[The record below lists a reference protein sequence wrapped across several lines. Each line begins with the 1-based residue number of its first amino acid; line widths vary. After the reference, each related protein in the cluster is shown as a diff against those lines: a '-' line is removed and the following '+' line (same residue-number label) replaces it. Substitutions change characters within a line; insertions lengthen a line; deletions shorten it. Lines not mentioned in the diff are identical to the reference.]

1 MRNLRCLIGVRF
13 LDVCL
18 DYMFWLVTTVI
29 RPHLLIHS
37 RRYGTCSHTCFC
49 CVIATLCCE
58 RIILLILLSK
68 II

>member
-1 MRNLRCLIGVRF
+1 MRNLRCQLGVHFRD
-13 LDVCL
+13 LCL

-37 RRYGTCSHTCFC
+37 RKYDICSHTCFC
-49 CVIATLCCE
+49 CVITTLCCE
-58 RIILLILLSK
+58 RTSLLILLSK